1 MDAETVRRFS
11 DSLAMVGAECERVE
25 SADLSTAIA
34 GHVVEPAVGVA
45 PPFAPDAL
53 ASTAVETDPSPSAV
67 TAAETAVTPGRF
79 AIADTGS
86 VAVPSTPDAVEPI
99 SLYADRH
106 LLVVPEGEI
115 YPDFDAG
122 FDRLVEELAAGT
134 DSVVLATGPSATAD
148 MGALVHGAH
157 GPKAVHV
164 LTVTDR

>member
-11 DSLAMVGAECERVE
+11 NSLAMVGADCERVD
-25 SADLSTAIA
+25 SAALSTAIA
-34 GHVVEPAVGVA
+34 EYVVEPAVGVA
-45 PPFAPDAL
+45 LPFVSDAL
-53 ASTAVETDPSPSAV
+53 ESTGVEIDPSPSAV
-67 TAAETAVTPGRF
+67 AAATTAVTPGRF
-79 AIADTGS
+79 AIAETGS

-99 SLYADRH
+99 SLWADRH
-106 LLVVPEGEI
+106 LLIVPESDI

-122 FDRLVEELAAGT
+122 FDRLVTEIVEGT

-164 LTVTDR
+164 LTVIDR

>member
-1 MDAETVRRFS
+1 MDAETVRRFT
-11 DSLAMVGAECERVE
+11 DSLAMVGADSERVE
-25 SADLSTAIA
+25 SAELSTAIE

-45 PPFAPDAL
+45 PSFAPDAL
-53 ASTAVETDPSPSAV
+53 ESTSVEIDPSPSAV
-67 TAAETAVTPGRF
+67 AAATTAVTPGRF

-86 VAVPSTPDAVEPI
+86 VALPSTPDAVEPI

-106 LLVVPEGEI
+106 LLVVPESEI

-122 FDRLVEELAAGT
+122 FDRLVAELTEGI

-164 LTVTDR
+164 LTVIDR